1 MSRFFLSALFAL
13 TLSLTLSLTLALPA
27 QAQDAAIEDT
37 INSQIE
43 AFQADD
49 FDQAFDYASPSL
61 QSMFRTSEN
70 FRQMVTQGYPMVWR
84 PAQVEYL
91 EQRNEDGAIW
101 QKVLITDQKGGVHVL
116 DYRMLQTDEGWKIN
130 GVTLLDSSAVAV

>member
-1 MSRFFLSALFAL
+1 MLRFILSALIAL
-13 TLSLTLSLTLALPA
+13 TLSLPA
-27 QAQDAAIEDT
+27 AAQDAGIKDT
-37 INSQIE
+37 ISRQIE

-49 FDQAFDYASPSL
+49 FDQAFGFASPSL
-61 QSMFRTSEN
+61 QSMFRTPDN

-84 PAQVEYL
+84 PAQIEYL
-91 EQRNEDGAIW
+91 DQRTEDGTVF

-116 DYRMLQTDEGWKIN
+116 DYRMLQTEDGWKIN

>member
-1 MSRFFLSALFAL
+1 MLKFILSALVA
-13 TLSLTLSLTLALPA
+13 LTLALPA
-27 QAQDAAIEDT
+27 QAQDGAIEET
-37 INSQIE
+37 ISRQIE

-49 FDQAFDYASPSL
+49 FDQAFGFASPSL
-61 QSMFRTSEN
+61 QSMFRTPDN

-91 EQRNEDGAIW
+91 DQRTEDGTVF

-116 DYRMLQTDEGWKIN
+116 DYRMLQTEEGWKIN

>member
-1 MSRFFLSALFAL
+1 MSRFFLSILFAL
-13 TLSLTLSLTLALPA
+13 TLSLTFAVPA
-27 QAQDAAIEDT
+27 KAQEAGIEDT
-37 INSQIE
+37 ITRQIE

-49 FDQAFDYASPSL
+49 FDQAFGYASPSL

-91 EQRNEDGAIW
+91 EQRSEDGAIW

>member
-1 MSRFFLSALFAL
+1 MSRFFLSILFAL
-13 TLSLTLSLTLALPA
+13 TLSLTFAVPA
-27 QAQDAAIEDT
+27 QAQEAGIEDT
-37 INSQIE
+37 ITRQIE

-49 FDQAFDYASPSL
+49 FDQAFGYASPSL

-91 EQRNEDGAIW
+91 EQRSEDGAIW